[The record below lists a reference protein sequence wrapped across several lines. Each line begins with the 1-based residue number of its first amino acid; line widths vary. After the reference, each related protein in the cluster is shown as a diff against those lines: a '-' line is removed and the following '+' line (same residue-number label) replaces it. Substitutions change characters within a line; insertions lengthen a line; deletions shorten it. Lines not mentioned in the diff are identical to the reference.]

1 MPPSET
7 LHWLSQGEIRR
18 QILTH
23 LKQPS
28 TPKQLAMQH
37 SLSLDSCCSLL
48 WELGV
53 YGLLTCLNPPAR
65 RSRVYWL
72 TPLGVSCQRTLRL
85 QQGLPPRK
93 QDFPEV
99 DWDLYGWV
107 CFTHRSAIIR
117 AMHGGNTGGG
127 GMQPSAIRRRACQQ
141 NASLRMSANNT
152 RDVMRL
158 FLAKGIVC
166 PVRIR
171 KKKYLRYEL
180 TETGKQLQAL
190 LNRTCS

>member
-1 MPPSET
+1 MPHTET
-7 LHWLSQGEIRR
+7 LHWLSQGEIRGKL
-18 QILTH
+18 LTH

-28 TPKQLAMQH
+28 TSKQLARQH
-37 SLSLDSCCSLL
+37 SLTLDSCCSLL
-48 WELGV
+48 WELGI
-53 YGLLTCLNPPAR
+53 YGLITCLNPPAR

-72 TPLGVSCQRTLRL
+72 TPLGESCQRTLRH
-85 QQGLPPRK
+85 QQGLPPPER
-93 QDFPEV
+93 DFPEV

-117 AMHGGNTGGG
+117 AMHGT
-127 GMQPSAIRRRACQQ
+127 MQPSAIRRKACQQ
-141 NASLRMSANNT
+141 IAYLRMSANNT

-171 KKKYLRYEL
+171 KKKHLRYEL
-180 TETGKQLQAL
+180 SATGIQLQTL
-190 LNRTCS
+190 LSRTCF

>member
-1 MPPSET
+1 MPQSET
-7 LHWLSQGEIRR
+7 LHWLSQGEIRGLF
-18 QILTH
+18 LTH

-28 TPKQLAMQH
+28 TAKQLARQH

-48 WELGV
+48 LELGV

-72 TPLGVSCQRTLRL
+72 TTLGEDAQRALRH
-85 QQGLPPRK
+85 QQGLSPPVR
-93 QDFPEV
+93 DFPEV

-117 AMHGGNTGGG
+117 SMHGA
-127 GMQPSAIRRRACQQ
+127 MQPAAIRRRACQQ
-141 NASLRMSANNT
+141 TASLRMSANNT

-166 PVRIR
+166 TVRIR
-171 KKKYLRYEL
+171 KKKHLRYEL
-180 TETGKQLQAL
+180 TATGMQLRAL
-190 LNRTCS
+190 LSRTGF